1 VPADAG
7 RLDLVARVRA
17 AGGTVVATGG
27 CFDLLHAGH
36 VASLRSARSLG
47 DCLVVC
53 VNSDA
58 SVRRLKGPTR
68 PLVPVADRVQVLEAL
83 SCVDAVLVFDEDS
96 PAELLD
102 RLRPDLWVK
111 GGDYAGVELPE
122 QAVLRSWGGQAVVLP
137 YLEGRSTTGLV
148 RAMSELLREETT

>member
-1 VPADAG
+1 
-7 RLDLVARVRA
+7 
-17 AGGTVVATGG
+17 
-27 CFDLLHAGH
+27 
-36 VASLRSARSLG
+36 
-47 DCLVVC
+47 
-53 VNSDA
+53 
-58 SVRRLKGPTR
+58 
-68 PLVPVADRVQVLEAL
+68 VLEAL